1 MSTLSD
7 SLDDYLR
14 LRRSL
19 GYKLERAGQVL
30 ADFVAFSQNAGAD
43 FICTDVA
50 VSWALRTPN
59 PDSAWRAG
67 RLGTVRGFARYLHAL
82 DPCHEVPPNRLIPRG
97 VGRRSPWIFTHD
109 QVTEPMSAARH
120 LRSPLQA
127 ATLET
132 IAGFVW
138 TTVLRVGEA
147 VRLNNNDLDLTTG
160 VLTVQDSKNRRS
172 RIVPIDP
179 TTTEA
184 LDSYLETRDRLR
196 PETLD
201 NSELVSTVGRRIR
214 TGNLG
219 AAFASVVAL
228 AGLSPHHDGVGP
240 RIGGLRHSF
249 AVQTL
254 IEWHNANLD
263 VGALMPRL
271 STFMGHANPASTNW
285 YLSAS
290 PELLAAAAARFGQR
304 GPAMTSLAPTM
315 QSFFTIRLAA
325 QQNASPNTVAAYRDT
340 FRLLGNCSAG
350 G

>member
-1 MSTLSD
+1 LANGDGMSTLSD

-19 GYKLERAGQVL
+19 GYKLERSGQVL
-30 ADFVAFSQNAGAD
+30 ADFVAFSQNAGTD
-43 FICTDVA
+43 LIRTDVA
-50 VSWALRTPN
+50 VSWALGSPN

-67 RLGTVRGFARYLHAL
+67 RLGMVRGFARYVHAL
-82 DPCHEVPPNRLIPRG
+82 DPRHEVPPPRLIPRG
-97 VGRRSPWIFTHD
+97 VGRRSPWIFTND
-109 QVTEPMSAARH
+109 QVTGLMSAARH

-132 IAGFVW
+132 VVGLLW
-138 TTVLRVGEA
+138 TTGLRVGEV
-147 VRLNNNDLDLTTG
+147 VRLNNNDLDKTTG
-160 VLTVQDSKNRRS
+160 IVTVQDSKNRRS

-179 TTTEA
+179 STTEA
-184 LDSYLETRDRLR
+184 LDTYIETRDRLR

-201 NSELVSTVGRRIR
+201 NSLFVSTVGRRVR

-219 AAFASVVAL
+219 VAFASLVAL
-228 AGLSPHHDGVGP
+228 AGLPPYHDGVGP

-271 STFMGHANPASTNW
+271 STFMGHVNPASTYW

-290 PELLAAAAARFGQR
+290 PELLAAAAAR
-304 GPAMTSLAPTM
+304 L
-315 QSFFTIRLAA
+315 
-325 QQNASPNTVAAYRDT
+325 DH
-340 FRLLGNCSAG
+340 G
-350 G
+350 GR